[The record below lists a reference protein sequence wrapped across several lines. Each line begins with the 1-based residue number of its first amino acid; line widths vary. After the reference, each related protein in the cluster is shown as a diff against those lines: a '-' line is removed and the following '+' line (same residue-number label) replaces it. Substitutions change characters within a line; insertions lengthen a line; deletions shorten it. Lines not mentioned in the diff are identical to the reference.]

1 MTDASEILANVTCAK
16 VRKCTVC
23 FQTNAKCYP
32 GRRGRTAPGARAR
45 GRAGAERAEEQ
56 EPADPGRFESRLV
69 VIVTSEAFSSFLF
82 MFLILVSF
90 LFYYFYVL
98 LVFPICSS
106 FYHRTALRAEP
117 PTELNREG

>member
-1 MTDASEILANVTCAK
+1 MTDASEILANVTCAE

-90 LFYYFYVL
+90 LFHYL
-98 LVFPICSS
+98 LCSPCFPHLFFFLPQNGPARGAS
-106 FYHRTALRAEP
+106 
-117 PTELNREG
+117 NRVE